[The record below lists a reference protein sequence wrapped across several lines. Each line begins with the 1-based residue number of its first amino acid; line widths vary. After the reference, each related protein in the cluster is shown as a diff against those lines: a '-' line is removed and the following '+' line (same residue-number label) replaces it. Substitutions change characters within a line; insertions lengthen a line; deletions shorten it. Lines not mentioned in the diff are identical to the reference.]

1 MLEAEGT
8 SRRLI
13 STRHGHVHVRSNGE
27 GDPPLVLLHMGLS
40 SGRMYRHITP
50 RLSAGRRVVV
60 PDRLGFGCSDHPRP
74 GLSLGD
80 YADSTIDALDAM
92 GIGQFD
98 VAGVH
103 TGSCEAIDLAVR
115 YPDRVRRI
123 AVVTVPVFS
132 PEEIPQ
138 YKDNYLHEPK
148 PDADGSHL
156 DWYWR
161 WWRDGGFGGAAERSR
176 AWSPELLHEFLMDH
190 LGAQPDPW
198 MTYHAV
204 FDHPTG
210 EFVSKIRQ
218 PFLVVDVH
226 DDLTTQTARAM
237 PLLPAHTQV
246 VSRPDL
252 TDVLELFTTAADE
265 IGDYFEEFF
274 GEALP

>member
-8 SRRLI
+8 GRKLVA
-13 STRHGHVHVRSNGE
+13 TRHGHVHLRINGE

-50 RLSAGRRVVV
+50 RLATGRRVVV
-60 PDRLGFGCSDHPRP
+60 PDRLGFGCSDHPKP
-74 GLSLGD
+74 GLSLHD
-80 YADSTIDALDAM
+80 YADATLEALDAL
-92 GIGQFD
+92 GIGRFD

-103 TGSCEAIDLAVR
+103 TGSCESIDLAVR
-115 YPDRVRRI
+115 YPDRIRRV

-138 YKDNYLHEPK
+138 YKENYLHEPK
-148 PDADGSHL
+148 PTADGSHL

-161 WWRDGGFGGAAERSR
+161 WWRDGGFGGGAERSR
-176 AWSPELLHEFLMDH
+176 AWSPDLLHEFLMDH

-210 EFVSKIRQ
+210 DFVSRITQ
-218 PFLVVDVH
+218 PFLVLDVH
-226 DDLTTQTARAM
+226 DDLTAQTARAL
-237 PLLPAHTQV
+237 PLLPPHTQV
-246 VSRPDL
+246 VSLPHL
-252 TDVLELFTTAADE
+252 TDVLELFTTASDE
-265 IGDYFEEFF
+265 IADHFEEFF
-274 GEALP
+274 A

>member
-13 STRHGHVHVRSNGE
+13 STRHGHVHLRINGE
-27 GDPPLVLLHMGLS
+27 GGPPLVLLHMGLS

-50 RLSAGRRVVV
+50 RLAAGRQVIV
-60 PDRLGFGCSDHPRP
+60 PDRLGFGCSDHPRH

-80 YADSTIDALDAM
+80 YADATLEALDAV

-103 TGSCEAIDLAVR
+103 TGSCESIDLAVR
-115 YPDRVRRI
+115 YPDRIRRV

-148 PDADGSHL
+148 PTADGSHL

-161 WWRDGGFGGAAERSR
+161 WWRDGGFGGGAERSR
-176 AWSPELLHEFLMDH
+176 AWSPDLLHEFLMDH

-198 MTYHAV
+198 LTYHAV

-210 EFVSKIRQ
+210 DLVSRLGQ
-218 PFLVVDVH
+218 PFMVLDVH
-226 DDLTTQTARAM
+226 DDLTAQTARAI
-237 PLLPAHTQV
+237 PLLPPHTQV
-246 VSRPDL
+246 VSLPHL

-265 IGDYFEEFF
+265 IAGHFEEFF
-274 GEALP
+274 A